1 MPTSQ
6 LYWCAFLHPIPV
18 ESSLKKRRHNYP
30 TILKNGCPVKGD
42 PTPNITWFHGEQ
54 PVANVTGLM
63 YHILAAGQILQ
74 VANLSGGSH
83 WDFSCLAQNEAG
95 MLVQKA
101 SVVIQDYWW
110 SVDRLATCSASCGN
124 RGVQQPRL
132 RCLLNSTEVDPTHC
146 AGKVRPAAQ
155 PIACNRRD
163 CPSRPVS
170 TQNCWSEACNVH
182 WRVSLWTLCT
192 ATCGSYGF
200 QSRRVECVHTRTNKA
215 VPDHLC
221 SWGPRPANWQRCNIT
236 PCENTE
242 CRDTTRYCEKVKQLK
257 LCQLNQFKS
266 RCCGTCGKA

>member
-1 MPTSQ
+1 MSPFSASQ
-6 LYWCAFLHPIPV
+6 C
-18 ESSLKKRRHNYP
+18 
-30 TILKNGCPVKGD
+30 NGPCIGP
-42 PTPNITWFHGEQ
+42 
-54 PVANVTGLM
+54 
-63 YHILAAGQILQ
+63 
-74 VANLSGGSH
+74 
-83 WDFSCLAQNEAG
+83 
-95 MLVQKA
+95 
-101 SVVIQDYWW
+101 
-110 SVDRLATCSASCGN
+110 RLAVQHRQVFCQTLDGITLASEQCSAL
-124 RGVQQPRL
+124 P
-132 RCLLNSTEVDPTHC
+132 
-146 AGKVRPAAQ
+146 
-155 PIACNRRD
+155 
-163 CPSRPVS
+163 RPVS